1 MIGEGTF
8 CCPEMMGFFVLTLS
22 PLVEPP
28 RAGGHGLVCNTARR
42 DGTDSSVVLQC
53 TKLKMQALRSHIN
66 AQL

>member
-22 PLVEPP
+22 LLVEPL
-28 RAGGHGLVCNTARR
+28 RAGEHGLVCSTARR
-42 DGTDSSVVLQC
+42 DGTDSSVVLQSA
-53 TKLKMQALRSHIN
+53 KLKMQVLRSHIN